1 MTNCNLDPNLAVN
14 NTVGE
19 VDVRFYDVR
28 QEPFHVYGFYDY
40 RNQSDFK
47 RLPDDVANRVSSRV
61 AELYLNTAALP
72 LWSIKL

>member
-1 MTNCNLDPNLAVN
+1 MIKVFLQQLIFACNRIFRPTQKGCQTMTNCNLDPNLAVN

-40 RNQSDFK
+40 RN
-47 RLPDDVANRVSSRV
+47 
-61 AELYLNTAALP
+61 
-72 LWSIKL
+72 